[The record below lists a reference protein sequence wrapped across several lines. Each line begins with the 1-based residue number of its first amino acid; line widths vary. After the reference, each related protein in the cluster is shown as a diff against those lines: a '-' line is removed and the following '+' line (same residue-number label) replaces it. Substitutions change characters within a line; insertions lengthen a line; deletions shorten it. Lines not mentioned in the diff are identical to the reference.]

1 MNENEALIK
10 PNPGMT
16 QEQMISAIFDLQQ
29 RLGIAET
36 RYQSKNF
43 GNRVRED
50 GRIIMSKGRQE
61 VGSLNDI
68 LILDGADQTYR
79 MWAGHKTA
87 ASAPFRLTKA
97 GLLYA
102 GGALLTGRYSGAVV
116 STAMEAGWNS
126 SAWSVA
132 SGSTGVYTVTHNLGH
147 TDYLV
152 LVSALAT
159 NVKECSVSARNNNDF
174 VVKIANATGTLE
186 ANDFFFELILK
197 S

>member
-1 MNENEALIK
+1 MTNNDPLIK
-10 PNPGMT
+10 APDPMSPEEIVSSLSSLRT
-16 QEQMISAIFDLQQ
+16 QVDTLTTNYNAKVF
-29 RLGIAET
+29 G
-36 RYQSKNF
+36 SKS
-43 GNRVRED
+43 RED
-50 GRIIMSKGRQE
+50 GTVIMAKGRQE

-79 MWAGHKTA
+79 MWAGNKTA
-87 ASAPFRLTKA
+87 ASAPFRVTKGGA
-97 GLLYA
+97 LYT

-116 STAMEAGWNS
+116 STAMESGWNS

-132 SGSTGVYTVTHNLGH
+132 SGSTGVYTVTHNLAH
-147 TDYLV
+147 TNYLV